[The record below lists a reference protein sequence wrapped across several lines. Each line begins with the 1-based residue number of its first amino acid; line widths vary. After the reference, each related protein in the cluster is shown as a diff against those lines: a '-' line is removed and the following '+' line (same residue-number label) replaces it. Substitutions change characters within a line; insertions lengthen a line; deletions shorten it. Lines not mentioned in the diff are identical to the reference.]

1 MLDLSG
7 KVALV
12 TGGGGGIG
20 RAIVRSYAQLG
31 AAVVVAERDPDRA
44 QSIREEMERQ
54 GVDCLV
60 FVGDVTFAQQVRLL
74 AGEIEARFSRLDI
87 LVNNVGDSLG
97 LSKPFADSSEEEWDS
112 LYDINLR
119 HVFLVTHAMLPLLR
133 KAGPGSSVISLSSVE
148 GVRGYPMGVAYSA
161 FKAGIGA
168 FTKSLACELGPEQ
181 IRVNAIAC
189 ETTETEQI
197 QIVKSVKPEHEPYVP
212 RWFPLG
218 RYGRPEDAAGAAVY
232 LASDLAAWVTGDTI
246 LVDGGALAQ
255 GGWRQ
260 MRDGRWT
267 NSPIIAE
274 AHRSYGPLRS

>member
-1 MLDLSG
+1 MLDFRG
-7 KVALV
+7 KVALI

-20 RAIVRSYAQLG
+20 RAIADAYAQLG
-31 AAVVVAERDPDRA
+31 AAVVIAERDAQRA
-44 QSIREEMERQ
+44 QSVREYLEGQ
-54 GVDCLV
+54 GAECLV
-60 FVGDVTFAQQVRLL
+60 IEADVTDSKQVRSL
-74 AGEIEARFSRLDI
+74 AEEVEARFRKLDI

-97 LSKPFADSSEEEWDS
+97 LVKPFADSSEDEWDS
-112 LYDINLR
+112 LYAINLR

-133 KAGPGSSVISLSSVE
+133 AAAPGSSVISLSSVE
-148 GVRGYPMGVAYSA
+148 GLRGYPLGVAYAA

-197 QIVKSVKPEHEPYVP
+197 QIVKSVKLEHQPYMP

-267 NSPIIAE
+267 NSPIIE
-274 AHRSYGPLRS
+274 DAHRGYGPAKT